1 MDQLKLENQL
11 CFPMYAAGRKIV
23 NSYTPYLKPLNLT
36 YTQYLVFMVL
46 WEKKTISVKDL
57 GSLLYLDS
65 GTLTPLLKKMEKSG
79 YLNRH
84 RSTEDERV
92 LIVEI
97 TEAGMEMAEKCRQ
110 IPSQVAQTIH
120 LTPNEAQELYTLLY
134 RYLKTE

>member
-46 WEKKTISVKDL
+46 WEKKSISVKDL
-57 GSLLYLDS
+57 GTLLYLDS
-65 GTLTPLLKKMEKSG
+65 GTLTPLLKKMEKAG
-79 YLNRH
+79 YVKRY

-92 LIVEI
+92 LIAEI
-97 TEAGMEMAEKCRQ
+97 TDLGMEMEEKCKD
-110 IPSQVAQTIH
+110 IPAKIAQTISLPAKQAH
-120 LTPNEAQELYTLLY
+120 ELYTLLY
-134 RYLKTE
+134 QYLKD

>member
-1 MDQLKLENQL
+1 MEQLKLENQL

-23 NSYTPYLKPLNLT
+23 NSYTPFLKPLNLT

-65 GTLTPLLKKMEKSG
+65 GTLTPLLKKMEKAG

-97 TEAGMEMAEKCRQ
+97 TQTGMEMAEKCQQ
-110 IPSQVAQTIH
+110 IPSQVAKTIH
-120 LTPNEAQELYTLLY
+120 LSPVEAEELYTLLY